1 MCVWGSSFLRNMGDL
16 LWLVLYVVCS
26 LSSLCSLLVVKIAEI
41 NVVDFWSMWVRIKHS
56 FV

>member
-1 MCVWGSSFLRNMGDL
+1 MCVWESSFLGNMGD